1 MRAATS
7 TFALTAQLLP
17 AAQEESAQPA
27 RFRGSLDAQALLPEL
42 VRTAVIL
49 LVAIVAYRLVK
60 ALIRRMV
67 QREVADE
74 DPVTRRL
81 RLQRSQTLASL
92 LGSVA
97 FVVIATLATLTVL
110 DNFIDIGPLL
120 ASVGVLE
127 LAVSFGAQ
135 SLVKDVITGT
145 FMLLESQ
152 FGVGDVI
159 RIADVSGQVERIT
172 LRTTTLRD
180 LHGVV
185 HIVPNGEI
193 TRVSNLTKS
202 WSKAV
207 LDIGVAYKENVDRV
221 IALLASIVEEFH
233 RDPAWAPRLLEAPE
247 VLGVQD
253 LGDSAVVIRAS
264 VKTLPQEQ
272 FAVSREL
279 RRRIK
284 NRFDEEGV
292 EIPFPHMTFYWG
304 EGQQP
309 GERAEASDKRAPL
322 EPGTTD

>member
-1 MRAATS
+1 MTAARL
-7 TFALTAQLLP
+7 AL
-17 AAQEESAQPA
+17 AAQDTTAAPTLQNL
-27 RFRGSLDAQALLPEL
+27 LDPDVLVPEL
-42 VRTAVIL
+42 ISTAVIL
-49 LVAIVAYRLVK
+49 LVAIVAYRVVK
-60 ALIRRMV
+60 LLIKRMV
-67 QREVADE
+67 EREFDDE
-74 DPVTRRL
+74 DPVGRRL
-81 RLQRSQTLASL
+81 RLQRAHTLASL

-97 FVVIATLATLTVL
+97 LVVIATVTGLTLL
-110 DNFIDIGPLL
+110 DNFLDIGPLL
-120 ASVGVLE
+120 ASVGVLG

-152 FGVGDVI
+152 FGVGDIV
-159 RIADVSGQVERIT
+159 RISDVSGQVERMT

-207 LDIGVAYKENVDRV
+207 LDIGVAYRESVDRV
-221 IALLASIVEEFH
+221 IELLHDIVEEFH
-233 RDPAWAPRLLEAPE
+233 HDDEWSGRVLEAPE
-247 VLGVQD
+247 VLGVQE
-253 LGDSAVVIRAS
+253 LADSAVIIRVS
-264 VKTLPQEQ
+264 IKTLPQEQ
-272 FAVSREL
+272 FGVSREL

-304 EGQQP
+304 DGQMP
-309 GERAEASDKRAPL
+309 GHGRAGEDR
-322 EPGTTD
+322 EEE

>member
-1 MRAATS
+1 MTAARL
-7 TFALTAQLLP
+7 AL
-17 AAQEESAQPA
+17 AAQDTTAAPTLQNL
-27 RFRGSLDAQALLPEL
+27 LDPDVLVPEL
-42 VRTAVIL
+42 ISTAVIL
-49 LVAIVAYRLVK
+49 LVAIVAYRVVK
-60 ALIRRMV
+60 LLIKRMV
-67 QREVADE
+67 EREFDDE
-74 DPVTRRL
+74 DPVGRRL
-81 RLQRSQTLASL
+81 RLQRAHTLASL

-97 FVVIATLATLTVL
+97 LVVIATVTGLTLL
-110 DNFIDIGPLL
+110 DNFLDIGPLL
-120 ASVGVLE
+120 ASVGVLG

-152 FGVGDVI
+152 FGVGDIV
-159 RIADVSGQVERIT
+159 RISDVSGQVERMT

-207 LDIGVAYKENVDRV
+207 LDIGVAYRESVDRV
-221 IALLASIVEEFH
+221 IELLHDIVEEFH
-233 RDPAWAPRLLEAPE
+233 HDDEWSGRVLEAPE
-247 VLGVQD
+247 VLGVQE
-253 LGDSAVVIRAS
+253 LADSAVIIRVS
-264 VKTLPQEQ
+264 IKTLPQEQ
-272 FAVSREL
+272 FGVSREL

-304 EGQQP
+304 DGQMP
-309 GERAEASDKRAPL
+309 GHARAGEDR
-322 EPGTTD
+322 EEE

>member
-1 MRAATS
+1 
-7 TFALTAQLLP
+7 
-17 AAQEESAQPA
+17 
-27 RFRGSLDAQALLPEL
+27 
-42 VRTAVIL
+42 
-49 LVAIVAYRLVK
+49 
-60 ALIRRMV
+60 MV
-67 QREVADE
+67 ERQFDDE
-74 DPVTRRL
+74 DPVGRRL
-81 RLQRSQTLASL
+81 RLQRAHTLASL

-97 FVVIATLATLTVL
+97 FVVIATITGLTVL
-110 DNFIDIGPLL
+110 DNFLDIGPLL
-120 ASVGVLE
+120 ASVGVLG

-152 FGVGDVI
+152 FGVGDIV
-159 RIADVSGQVERIT
+159 RISDVSGQVERIT

-207 LDIGVAYKENVDRV
+207 LDIGVAYRESVDRV
-221 IALLASIVEEFH
+221 IELLRGIVEEFH
-233 RDPAWAPRLLEAPE
+233 QDDEWSDRVLEPPE
-247 VLGVQD
+247 VLGVQE
-253 LGDSAVVIRAS
+253 LADSAVIIRVS
-264 VKTLPQEQ
+264 IKTLPQEQ
-272 FAVSREL
+272 FGVSREL

-304 EGQQP
+304 DGQMP
-309 GERAEASDKRAPL
+309 A
-322 EPGTTD
+322 PGTAGEDRGEEEE

>member
-1 MRAATS
+1 MTAPDLLLAALQDTTQSQPLRDLIDLRSIVPELIRAAVIIL
-7 TFALTAQLLP
+7 A
-17 AAQEESAQPA
+17 
-27 RFRGSLDAQALLPEL
+27 
-42 VRTAVIL
+42 AVIT
-49 LVAIVAYRLVK
+49 YRLVK
-60 ALIRRMV
+60 LLIGRRV
-67 QREVADE
+67 ERPVEDEDE
-74 DPVTRRL
+74 DPVERRA
-81 RLQRSQTLASL
+81 RLQRAQTLGSL

-97 FVVIATLATLTVL
+97 FVVIAAVTVLTVL
-110 DNFIDIGPLL
+110 GNFLDIGPLL
-120 ASVGVLE
+120 ASVGVLG

-145 FMLLESQ
+145 FMLIESQ
-152 FGVGDVI
+152 FGVGDIV

-207 LDIGVAYKENVDRV
+207 LDIGVAYRENVDRV
-221 IALLASIVEEFH
+221 IDLLREIVQSFH
-233 RDPAWAPRLLEAPE
+233 EDGDWADRLLEPPE
-247 VLGVQD
+247 VLGVQS
-253 LGDSAVVIRAS
+253 LGDSAVVIRVT

-272 FAVSREL
+272 FGVSREL
-279 RRRIK
+279 LRRIK

-304 EGQQP
+304 EGQRP
-309 GERAEASDKRAPL
+309 ELPASRT
-322 EPGTTD
+322 EG

>member
-1 MRAATS
+1 MTAPDLLLAALQDTTQS
-7 TFALTAQLLP
+7 
-17 AAQEESAQPA
+17 QPL
-27 RFRGSLDAQALLPEL
+27 RDLIDLRSILPEL
-42 VRTAVIL
+42 IRAAVIIL
-49 LVAIVAYRLVK
+49 AAIIAYRLVRL
-60 ALIRRMV
+60 LIKRLVDRPADD
-67 QREVADE
+67 EDE
-74 DPVTRRL
+74 DPVERRA
-81 RLQRSQTLASL
+81 RLQRAQTLASL

-97 FVVIATLATLTVL
+97 FVVIAAVTVLTVL
-110 DNFIDIGPLL
+110 GNFLDIGPLL
-120 ASVGVLE
+120 ASVGVLG

-145 FMLLESQ
+145 FMLIESQ
-152 FGVGDVI
+152 FGVGDIV

-207 LDIGVAYKENVDRV
+207 LDVGVAYRENVDRV
-221 IALLASIVEEFH
+221 IDLLRAIVQSFH
-233 RDPAWAPRLLEAPE
+233 QDEDWAHRLLEPPE
-247 VLGVQD
+247 VLGVQS
-253 LGDSAVVIRAS
+253 LGDSAVVIRVT

-272 FAVSREL
+272 FGVSREL
-279 RRRIK
+279 LRRIK

-304 EGQQP
+304 EGQRP
-309 GERAEASDKRAPL
+309 ELPASRT
-322 EPGTTD
+322 EG

>member
-1 MRAATS
+1 MTAPRLALAAQDTTAAT
-7 TFALTAQLLP
+7 LQNM
-17 AAQEESAQPA
+17 
-27 RFRGSLDAQALLPEL
+27 LDPDVLVPEL
-42 VRTAVIL
+42 IRTAVIL
-49 LVAIVAYRLVK
+49 LVAIIAYRVVK
-60 ALIRRMV
+60 LLIKRMV
-67 QREVADE
+67 EREFGDEEPVA
-74 DPVTRRL
+74 RRL
-81 RLQRSQTLASL
+81 RLQRAQTLASL

-97 FVVIATLATLTVL
+97 FVVIATIAGLTVL
-110 DNFIDIGPLL
+110 DNFLDIGPLL
-120 ASVGVLE
+120 ASVGVLG

-152 FGVGDVI
+152 FGVGDIV
-159 RIADVSGQVERIT
+159 RISDVSGQVERIT

-207 LDIGVAYKENVDRV
+207 LDIGVAYRENVDRV
-221 IALLASIVEEFH
+221 IELLREIVDQFH
-233 RDPAWAPRLLEAPE
+233 DDDEWSGRVLEPPE
-247 VLGVQD
+247 VLGVQE
-253 LGDSAVVIRAS
+253 LADSAVIIRVS
-264 VKTLPQEQ
+264 LKTLPQEQ
-272 FAVSREL
+272 FGVSREL

-304 EGQQP
+304 DGQMP
-309 GERAEASDKRAPL
+309 ERARAGKGR
-322 EPGTTD
+322 EEEE

>member
-1 MRAATS
+1 MIAPRL
-7 TFALTAQLLP
+7 ALVAQDTTTARTLQNLLD
-17 AAQEESAQPA
+17 
-27 RFRGSLDAQALLPEL
+27 LDVL
-42 VRTAVIL
+42 VPDLIRTAVIL
-49 LVAIVAYRLVK
+49 LVSIIAYRLVK
-60 ALIRRMV
+60 LMIRRMV
-67 QREVADE
+67 EREFGDE
-74 DPVTRRL
+74 DPVARRL
-81 RLQRSQTLASL
+81 RLQRAHTLASL

-97 FVVIATLATLTVL
+97 LVVIATVAGLTVL
-110 DNFIDIGPLL
+110 DNFLDIGPLL
-120 ASVGVLE
+120 ASVGVLG

-152 FGVGDVI
+152 FSVGDIV
-159 RIADVSGQVERIT
+159 RISDVSGQVERIT

-207 LDIGVAYKENVDRV
+207 LDIGVAYRENVDRV
-221 IALLASIVEEFH
+221 IELLGAIVEEFH
-233 RDPAWAPRLLEAPE
+233 QDEEWSGRVIEAPE
-247 VLGVQD
+247 VLG
-253 LGDSAVVIRAS
+253 LADSAVIVRVSI
-264 VKTLPQEQ
+264 KTLPQEQ
-272 FAVSREL
+272 FGVSREL

-304 EGQQP
+304 DGQMPGRTKAGEGR
-309 GERAEASDKRAPL
+309 EE
-322 EPGTTD
+322 EE

>member
-1 MRAATS
+1 MIAPRL
-7 TFALTAQLLP
+7 ALVAQDTTTARTLQNLLD
-17 AAQEESAQPA
+17 
-27 RFRGSLDAQALLPEL
+27 LDVL
-42 VRTAVIL
+42 VPDLIRTAVIL
-49 LVAIVAYRLVK
+49 LVSIIAYRLVK
-60 ALIRRMV
+60 LMIRRMV
-67 QREVADE
+67 EREFGDE
-74 DPVTRRL
+74 DPVARRL
-81 RLQRSQTLASL
+81 RLQRAHTLASL

-97 FVVIATLATLTVL
+97 LVVIATVAGLTVL
-110 DNFIDIGPLL
+110 DNFLDIGPLL
-120 ASVGVLE
+120 ASVGVLG

-152 FGVGDVI
+152 FSVGDIV
-159 RIADVSGQVERIT
+159 RISDVSGQVERIT

-207 LDIGVAYKENVDRV
+207 LDIGVAYRENVDRV
-221 IALLASIVEEFH
+221 IELLGAIVEEFH
-233 RDPAWAPRLLEAPE
+233 QDEEWSGRVIEAPE
-247 VLGVQD
+247 VLGVQE
-253 LGDSAVVIRAS
+253 LADSAVIVRVSI
-264 VKTLPQEQ
+264 KTLPQEQ
-272 FAVSREL
+272 FGVSREL

-304 EGQQP
+304 DGQMPGRTKAGEGR
-309 GERAEASDKRAPL
+309 EE
-322 EPGTTD
+322 EE

>member
-1 MRAATS
+1 LIS
-7 TFALTAQLLP
+7 
-17 AAQEESAQPA
+17 
-27 RFRGSLDAQALLPEL
+27 
-42 VRTAVIL
+42 TAVIL
-49 LVAIVAYRLVK
+49 LVAIVAYRVVK
-60 ALIRRMV
+60 LLIKRMV
-67 QREVADE
+67 EREFDDE
-74 DPVTRRL
+74 DPVGRRL
-81 RLQRSQTLASL
+81 RLQRAHTLASL

-97 FVVIATLATLTVL
+97 LVVIATVTGLTLL
-110 DNFIDIGPLL
+110 DNFLDIGPLL
-120 ASVGVLE
+120 ASVGVLG

-152 FGVGDVI
+152 FGVGDIV
-159 RIADVSGQVERIT
+159 RISDVSGQVERMT

-207 LDIGVAYKENVDRV
+207 LDIGVAYRESVDRV
-221 IALLASIVEEFH
+221 IELLHDIVEEFH
-233 RDPAWAPRLLEAPE
+233 HDDEWSGRVLEAPE
-247 VLGVQD
+247 VLGVQE
-253 LGDSAVVIRAS
+253 LADSAVIIRVS
-264 VKTLPQEQ
+264 IKTLPQEQ
-272 FAVSREL
+272 FGVSREL

-304 EGQQP
+304 DGQMP
-309 GERAEASDKRAPL
+309 GHARAGEDR
-322 EPGTTD
+322 EEE